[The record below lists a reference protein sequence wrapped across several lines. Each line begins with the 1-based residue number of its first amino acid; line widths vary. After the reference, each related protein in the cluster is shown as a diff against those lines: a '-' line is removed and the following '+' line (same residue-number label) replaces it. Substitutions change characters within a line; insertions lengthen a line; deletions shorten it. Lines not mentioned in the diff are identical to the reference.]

1 MIDLYSSFCRL
12 KKMGRSLRSGM
23 LRHSMTIY
31 VSLKD
36 YELRDLLIIVAIL
49 DELYDYVSIMLLL
62 SWIFPHSVL

>member
-1 MIDLYSSFCRL
+1 
-12 KKMGRSLRSGM
+12 M